1 MADMTTATAQER
13 EHMLEDAAEVD
24 ADGFGP
30 SAATSEVVLDVKDLQ
45 THFATRWG
53 TVKAVDGVNYS
64 SAPRR
69 DARCGRRV
77 GIREICYRTLDHEVG
92 AFAPGSHR
100 RRRSDLER
108 SQPLGP
114 FRA

>member
-30 SAATSEVVLDVKDLQ
+30 SAATSEIVLDVKDLQ

-64 SAPRR
+64 VRRGETLGVVGESGSGKSVTALSIMRLVPSPPR
-69 DARCGRRV
+69 
-77 GIREICYRTLDHEVG
+77 
-92 AFAPGSHR
+92 PHR
-100 RRRSDLER
+100 RWRKWC
-108 SQPLGP
+108 
-114 FRA
+114 